1 MLKKRIVAVIV
12 VKDGIAVQSHTFS
25 RYLPLGR
32 PAIIAEFLDDWGAD
46 EIILLD
52 ISAHKV
58 GREPDYAMVAEA
70 ARRSRV
76 PLTVGGGITHIDQIS
91 KLMHCGADKVSFNF
105 AAIHDRKL
113 LTIAA
118 EQFGAQC
125 VVASIDAV
133 KNADGKYCVRDAS
146 SQTALPLSPAVFAGQ
161 LEAAGA
167 GEILINSVDRDGT
180 KTGFDRTLIASVC
193 DAVSIPVICCG
204 GAGTP
209 EHFREVLEQTACSAA
224 AAANFFHFFEH
235 SVTVTKAFVGRTTDI
250 RLETSATY
258 ERNALDK
265 AGRLMKKNEREL
277 EDLLYKRIEREVI

>member
-12 VKDGIAVQSHTFS
+12 VKDGIAVQSHKFS

-52 ISAHKV
+52 ISAQKM
-58 GREPDYAMVAEA
+58 GREPDYAMVAEV

-76 PLTVGGGITHIDQIS
+76 PLTVGGGITHIEQIS

-105 AAIHDRKL
+105 AALHDRKL
-113 LTIAA
+113 LTVAS

-133 KNADGKYCVRDAS
+133 KVDGEYRVRDAS
-146 SQTALPLSPAVFAGQ
+146 TQTALPLSPAVFAHQ
-161 LEAAGA
+161 LESAGA

-180 KTGFDRTLIASVC
+180 KAGFDRTLVTNVC
-193 DAVSIPVICCG
+193 DAVSVPVICCG
-204 GAGTP
+204 GAGRP
-209 EHFREVLEQTACSAA
+209 DHFREVLELTACSAA
-224 AAANFFHFFEH
+224 AAANFFHFSEH
-235 SVTVTKAFVGRTTDI
+235 SVTMTKAVVGRSMPI

-258 ERNALDK
+258 AHNTLDPS
-265 AGRLMKKNEREL
+265 GRLLKRNEREL

>member
-12 VKDGIAVQSHTFS
+12 VKDGIAVQSYRFS

-52 ISAHKV
+52 ISAQKA
-58 GREPDYAMVAEA
+58 GREPDYAMVAEV

-76 PLTVGGGITHIDQIS
+76 PLTVGGGITHLEQIS

-105 AAIHDRKL
+105 AALHDRNFL
-113 LTIAA
+113 AVAA

-125 VVASIDAV
+125 VVASIDAI
-133 KNADGKYCVRDAS
+133 KTDDEYRVRDAVT
-146 SQTALPLSPAVFAGQ
+146 QTALALSPAVFAAQ
-161 LEAAGA
+161 LQAAGA

-180 KTGFDRTLIASVC
+180 KMGFDRTLVASVC
-193 DAVSIPVICCG
+193 DRVSIPVICCG
-204 GAGTP
+204 GAGQP

-235 SVTVTKAFVGRTTDI
+235 SVTVTKAFIGRTSAI

-258 ERNALDK
+258 AQNALDQG
-265 AGRLMKKNEREL
+265 GRLIKKDEREL